1 MEEKIKI
8 GIDIDEVLAELTIGL
23 IDFYNKKYD
32 KNFKAMDINDIHL
45 ENFFNI
51 SNQEMSEVL
60 EDFTK
65 EEGNLKLMPLE
76 NSQVCINSLNDCE
89 LYAISARPKSIQ
101 DDTVKWIEKH
111 YKNCFKEIHTLSD
124 SHGVANFDKGEFAN
138 SLDIKIFIEDSLNN
152 ALNISSYGIYVILLD
167 KPWNQEENL
176 PENIFRVKDWNSIIE
191 KIDILKNNM
200 LLFT

>member
-89 LYAISARPKSIQ
+89 LYAISARLKSIQ
-101 DDTVKWIEKH
+101 DDTVK
-111 YKNCFKEIHTLSD
+111 
-124 SHGVANFDKGEFAN
+124 
-138 SLDIKIFIEDSLNN
+138 
-152 ALNISSYGIYVILLD
+152 
-167 KPWNQEENL
+167 
-176 PENIFRVKDWNSIIE
+176 
-191 KIDILKNNM
+191 
-200 LLFT
+200 